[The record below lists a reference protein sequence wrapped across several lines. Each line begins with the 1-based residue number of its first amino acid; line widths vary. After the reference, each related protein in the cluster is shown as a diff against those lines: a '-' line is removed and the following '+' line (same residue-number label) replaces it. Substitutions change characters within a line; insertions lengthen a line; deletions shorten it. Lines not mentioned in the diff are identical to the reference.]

1 MRVQLRLTNASSD
14 VEKFPTWE
22 LLFSGGS
29 RGGSRGTA
37 PLILGKK
44 EEITEGRK
52 TSRQLN
58 QTPSPPPPPLPPQSE
73 LKVWIE
79 NWTFLYKGCSL
90 KLKHLLHLGV
100 LDCLSFSGAAAQ
112 EVVKLVTRQFVPFN
126 NAYIYNGITGS
137 STTLQLWIF
146 YFDGQTSSFNV
157 IWNVKTQT
165 AVE

>member
-1 MRVQLRLTNASSD
+1 MLRNSLHENYFSVVD
-14 VEKFPTWE
+14 LGEGPGGPPP
-22 LLFSGGS
+22 LFWVK
-29 RGGSRGTA
+29 R
-37 PLILGKK
+37 KK
-44 EEITEGRK
+44 SQKGEK

-58 QTPSPPPPPLPPQSE
+58 QTPPPPPLPQSE

-137 STTLQLWIF
+137 STTLQL
-146 YFDGQTSSFNV
+146 
-157 IWNVKTQT
+157 
-165 AVE
+165 